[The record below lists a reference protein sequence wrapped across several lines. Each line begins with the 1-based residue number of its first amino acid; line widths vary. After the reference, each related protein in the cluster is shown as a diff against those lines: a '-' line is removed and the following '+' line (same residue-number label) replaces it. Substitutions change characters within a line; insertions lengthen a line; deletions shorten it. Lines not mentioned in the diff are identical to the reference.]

1 LFQWRP
7 APELLNGRNSGQGIF
22 HVRSIRLYLFA
33 LVAICLILATTAF
46 GLVVAQTNAVN
57 RQRAEA
63 QARETA
69 KALSFAVDGKIGRAM
84 GVLRALSV
92 SNAAATRNWT
102 LLDRQ
107 ARIALE
113 DRDAWIV
120 IHDRSGRQFVNT
132 LLPAGSQLPKAP
144 PPAEMWKALARSKSH
159 ICDLTRGA
167 VEPNIVCVDVPLG
180 TAANPQYAIS
190 AIFRPR
196 SFDAIVK
203 RENARTG
210 NIATLVDRSGRVI
223 WRNIKPEEFVG
234 HRATGRMLDALS
246 RSDSEVLQTT
256 SLEGVAMLSA
266 FNRSSLSGWSVI
278 VGSPIDQVETGTR
291 QAVWRGSLLALAIL
305 LTGAALAALI
315 GAKLVRSVQA
325 LVEASKLDG
334 AGKSAKRTGIRE
346 IDAVGDALR
355 GSFAARAESERHQQT
370 LIGELNHRVKN
381 TLAVVQSLAHQTFGG
396 NASPQAAIA
405 AFDARL
411 GALAS
416 AHNLLTEQRWEAASM
431 MQIVVAAM
439 RPFCQPNRCHFE
451 GPDFKVAP
459 QTAVTLA
466 LALHELA
473 TNASKYGSLSSDE
486 GAIDVSWTE
495 HDGQFDLFWRESGG
509 PRVREPKTAGFGTR
523 LIKRGLAAD
532 LHGSVDLDFKPD
544 GLVCRISGQIRTITP
559 TKLPN

>member
-1 LFQWRP
+1 M
-7 APELLNGRNSGQGIF
+7 
-22 HVRSIRLYLFA
+22 RSIRVYLFA

-69 KALSFAVDGKIGRAM
+69 KALTFAVDGKIGRAM

-102 LLDRQ
+102 RLDQQ
-107 ARIALE
+107 ARIAL
-113 DRDAWIV
+113 DDSDAWIV

-132 LLPAGSQLPKAP
+132 LLPPGAALPKAS
-144 PPAEMWKALARSKSH
+144 PPAEMWRAFDRGESH
-159 ICDLTRGA
+159 ICDLSRGA

-180 TAANPQYAIS
+180 AAANPEYAIS
-190 AIFRPR
+190 ALFRPR
-196 SFDAIVK
+196 SFDALIK

-223 WRNIKPEEFVG
+223 WRNIKPEQFVG
-234 HRATGRMLDALS
+234 QQATGTMLSALS
-246 RSDSEVLQTT
+246 RSDSAVLRST
-256 SLEGVAMLSA
+256 SLEGVKMLSA

-278 VGSPIDQVETGTR
+278 VGSPIDQVDNATR
-291 QAVWRGSLLALAIL
+291 QAVWRGSLLALMIL
-305 LTGAALAALI
+305 LTGAVLAALI
-315 GAKLVRSVQA
+315 GAKLVSSVQA
-325 LVEASKLDG
+325 LAGASKPG
-334 AGKSAKRTGIRE
+334 TAGKSFKRTGISE

-355 GSFAARAESERHQQT
+355 SSLTARAEGERHQQI

-381 TLAVVQSLAHQTFGG
+381 TLAVVQSLAHQTFRGST
-396 NASPQAAIA
+396 SPQAAIA
-405 AFDARL
+405 AFEARL
-411 GALAS
+411 RALAA

-431 MQIVVAAM
+431 MQIVRAAM
-439 RPFCQPNRCHFE
+439 TPFCEARRCHIE

-473 TNASKYGSLSSDE
+473 TNASKYGSLSADE
-486 GAIDVSWTE
+486 GAIQVSWTE
-495 HDGQFDLFWRESGG
+495 HEGQFDLLWQESGG
-509 PRVREPKTAGFGTR
+509 RAVRPPETEGFGTR
-523 LIKRGLAAD
+523 LIKRGLAAE
-532 LHGSVDLDFKPD
+532 LHGTVDMDFRPE
-544 GLVCRISGQIRTITP
+544 GLVCRISGQLKEVTP

>member
-1 LFQWRP
+1 M
-7 APELLNGRNSGQGIF
+7 
-22 HVRSIRLYLFA
+22 RSIRVYLFA

-92 SNAAATRNWT
+92 SNAAATHNWAR
-102 LLDRQ
+102 LDQQ

-132 LLPAGSQLPKAP
+132 LLPPGTPLPTTP
-144 PPAEMWKALARSKSH
+144 PPAEMWKALAQGSSH

-180 TAANPQYAIS
+180 AGASPQYAIS

-196 SFDAIVK
+196 SFDALIK
-203 RENARTG
+203 RENAGTG

-223 WRNIKPEEFVG
+223 WRNIKPEQFVG
-234 HRATGRMLDALS
+234 QRATGVLLDALS
-246 RSDSEVLQTT
+246 RSDSAVLRTT

-278 VGSPIDQVETGTR
+278 VGSPIDQVDTGTR
-291 QAVWRGSLLALAIL
+291 QAVWRGSLLALVIL

-315 GAKLVRSVQA
+315 GAKLVASIQA
-325 LVEASKLDG
+325 LADATKAET
-334 AGKSAKRTGIRE
+334 AGKSARRTGIRE

-355 GSFAARAESERHQQT
+355 SSLTARAEGERHQQI

-381 TLAVVQSLAHQTFGG
+381 TLAVVQSLAHQTFRGST
-396 NASPQAAIA
+396 SPEVAIA
-405 AFDARL
+405 AFEARL
-411 GALAS
+411 RALAS
-416 AHNLLTEQRWEAASM
+416 AHNLLTEQRWEAGSM
-431 MQIVVAAM
+431 MQIVRAAM
-439 RPFCQPNRCHFE
+439 KPFCEADRCHIE
-451 GPDFKVAP
+451 GPDFKVPP

-495 HDGQFDLFWRESGG
+495 HEGQFDLLWRESGG
-509 PRVREPKTAGFGTR
+509 PPVREPKTEGFGTR
-523 LIKRGLAAD
+523 LIKRGLAAE
-532 LHGSVDLDFKPD
+532 LHGGVELNFERE
-544 GLVCRISGQIRTITP
+544 GLVCRISGHLKQTTP
-559 TKLPN
+559 TKLPG